1 MVLLRLT
8 HLDVL
13 YLLPECKLRPNPV
26 TVLPTSRI
34 RVNQMRIAASLS
46 INTLVALLSQLVTY
60 ELGFIDDCP
69 VPDMSS
75 YAPPPPQVSY
85 QAQHEL

>member
-1 MVLLRLT
+1 
-8 HLDVL
+8 
-13 YLLPECKLRPNPV
+13 
-26 TVLPTSRI
+26 
-34 RVNQMRIAASLS
+34 MRIAASLS
-46 INTLVALLSQLVTY
+46 INTLVALLSQLVPY